1 MRQDMVD
8 AQRSPGRA
16 GPGKARRVKRS
27 DADHPANQP
36 ADGTQSAS
44 PDPRF
49 RGEDGA
55 GSDDGTGPD
64 RPNHDRPTTGQS
76 PERQA
81 GNEGEEGAAAPKKR
95 RRRRKPAGGAAAAPD
110 AGTGE

>member
-8 AQRSPGRA
+8 AQRKDGPGRS

-27 DADHPANQP
+27 DADHPASLP
-36 ADGTQSAS
+36 ADSAQGAQ
-44 PDPRF
+44 PDPRL

-55 GSDDGTGPD
+55 GSGDSAG
-64 RPNHDRPTTGQS
+64 H
-76 PERQA
+76 ERQA
-81 GNEGEEGAAAPKKR
+81 GSEGEEGAAAPKKR

-110 AGTGE
+110 VGADE